1 MQPLTFI
8 TLSPDRELFRELS
21 DALTVDERTRLLAD
35 CDDAEHMM
43 ASLTRFRPSAAVI
56 VLANGNSEKAIEL
69 VKKIAAAHPETAVIT
84 AGRNTPSSLMLNSLR
99 SGARDFL
106 QLPLNTEEFSTVVSR
121 TAEFCAAQ
129 TSRQRKSGRA
139 VAVFSTK
146 GGTGV
151 SFIATNLAASMP
163 EPTLL
168 VDLNLQAG
176 DADSFLGVE
185 AKFTVADAVR
195 NRARLD
201 DSLLSS
207 FITQCSSR
215 LALLAAPLEAHEA
228 EDVHADDVSEVVHLV
243 RERYDFVVLD
253 LPHSFDP
260 VTVAALDQASDILL
274 VLTLDIPGIRS
285 AKRALK
291 IFDRIGYP
299 RKKIH
304 VVVNRHS
311 KQIDVEMQKVEQH
324 LGEQLIGF
332 VPNDYK
338 KVMDSINLGQPLVQS
353 DPSSRISVEIKRLAA
368 HLSGGGQGVT
378 AQPRKG
384 FLKSIFNRQDT
395 PTTALEFHTAP
406 DEA

>member
-8 TLSPDRELFRELS
+8 TLSPDRESFRELAN
-21 DALTVDERTRLLAD
+21 ALTNDERTRLLAD
-35 CDDAEHMM
+35 CDDAEHLT
-43 ASLTRFRPSAAVI
+43 ASLARFRPSAVVV

-69 VKKIAAAHPETAVIT
+69 VKKMAAAHPETAVIT
-84 AGRNTPSSLMLNSLR
+84 AGRDTPSSVMLNSLR

-106 QLPLNTEEFSTVVSR
+106 QLPVNAEEFSTVVGR

-129 TSRQRKSGRA
+129 VSRQRKSGRA

-163 EPTLL
+163 ETTLL

-201 DSLLSS
+201 DALLAS
-207 FITQCSSR
+207 FVTQCSSR
-215 LALLAAPLEAHEA
+215 LSLLAAPLEAHEA
-228 EDVHADDVSEVVHLV
+228 EDVHAEDVTNVVHLV
-243 RERYDFVVLD
+243 RERYDFTVFD

-299 RKKIH
+299 RKKVH

-311 KQIDVEMQKVEQH
+311 KQVDVELQKVELH
-324 LGEQLIGF
+324 LGERLIGF

-353 DPSSRISVEIKRLAA
+353 DPSSRIAVEIKRLAA
-368 HLSGGGQGVT
+368 HISGTNQGIS

-384 FLKSIFNRQDT
+384 FLKSIFKRQET
-395 PTTALEFHTAP
+395 PATTFEFHASP

>member
-8 TLSPDRELFRELS
+8 TLSPDRESFKELA
-21 DALTVDERTRLLAD
+21 DALTGDERTRLLAD
-35 CDDAEHMM
+35 CDDAEHMV
-43 ASLTRFRPSAAVI
+43 ASLTRFRPSAAVV

-84 AGRNTPSSLMLNSLR
+84 AGRDTPSSVMLNSLR

-106 QLPLNTEEFSTVVSR
+106 QLPCNTEEFSTVVSR

-129 TSRQRKSGRA
+129 ASRHRKSGRA

-163 EPTLL
+163 APTLL

-195 NRARLD
+195 NRERLD
-201 DSLLSS
+201 DPLLAS
-207 FITQCSSR
+207 FVTQCSSR
-215 LALLAAPLEAHEA
+215 LSLLAAPLEAHEA
-228 EDVHADDVSEVVHLV
+228 EDVHAEDVTEVVHFV
-243 RERYDFVVLD
+243 RERYDFVVFD

-311 KQIDVEMQKVEQH
+311 KQVDVEMQKVELH
-324 LGEQLIGF
+324 LGERLIGF
-332 VPNDYK
+332 VPNDYR

-353 DPSSRISVEIKRLAA
+353 DPSSRIAAEIRRIAA
-368 HLSGGGQGVT
+368 HISGGGQGVP

-384 FLKSIFNRQDT
+384 FLKSIFNRQET

>member
-1 MQPLTFI
+1 MQPLTFV
-8 TLSPDRELFRELS
+8 TLSPDREAFKELS
-21 DALTVDERTRLLAD
+21 EALTADERTRLLAD
-35 CDDAEHMM
+35 CDDAEHLMT
-43 ASLTRFRPSAAVI
+43 SLTRLGPSAAVI
-56 VLANGNSEKAIEL
+56 VLGNGNSEKAVEL
-69 VKKIAAAHPETAVIT
+69 VKRIAAAHPETAVIT
-84 AGRNTPSSLMLNSLR
+84 AGRDTPSSLMLGSLR
-99 SGARDFL
+99 AGARDFL
-106 QLPLNTEEFSTVVSR
+106 QLPVNAEEFATVVGR
-121 TAEFCAAQ
+121 TQEFCAAQ
-129 TSRQRKSGRA
+129 ASRQRSLGRA

-146 GGTGV
+146 GGTGI
-151 SFIATNLAASMP
+151 SFIATNLASSLPA
-163 EPTLL
+163 PTLL

-185 AKFTVADAVR
+185 ARFSIADAVR

-201 DSLLSS
+201 DALLSS
-207 FITQCSSR
+207 LVTQCSSR
-215 LALLAAPLEAHEA
+215 LSLLAAPSEAHEA
-228 EDVHADDVSEVVHLV
+228 EDVHADDVTELIHFV
-243 RERYDFVVLD
+243 RERYDFTVFD

-311 KQIDVEMQKVEQH
+311 KQIDVELQKVELH
-324 LGEQLIGF
+324 LGEHLIGF

-353 DPSSRISVEIKRLAA
+353 DPSSRIAVEIRRLAA
-368 HLSGGGQGVT
+368 HLSGSSQGVP

-384 FLKSIFNRQDT
+384 FLKSIFSRQDT
-395 PTTALEFHTAP
+395 PTALELRTTA
-406 DEA
+406 DEV

>member
-8 TLSPDRELFRELS
+8 TLSPDRESFKELA
-21 DALTVDERTRLLAD
+21 DALTDDERTRLLTD

-43 ASLTRFRPSAAVI
+43 ASLTRLRPAAAVI
-56 VLANGNSEKAIEL
+56 VLSNENSERAIEL
-69 VKKIAAAHPETAVIT
+69 VKRIAAAHPETAVIS
-84 AGRNTPSSLMLNSLR
+84 AGRDTPSSVMLNSLR

-106 QLPLNTEEFSTVVSR
+106 QLPINAEEFSTIVSR

-129 TSRQRKSGRA
+129 TGRQRKVGRA

-151 SFIATNLAASMP
+151 SFIATNLAALLP
-163 EPTLL
+163 APTLL

-185 AKFTVADAVR
+185 ARFTIADAAR
-195 NRARLD
+195 NRTRLD
-201 DSLLSS
+201 DALLSS
-207 FITQCSSR
+207 FVTQCSSR
-215 LALLAAPLEAHEA
+215 LSLLAAPLEAHEA
-228 EDVHADDVSEVVHLV
+228 EDVHAEAVTEVIHLV
-243 RERYDFVVLD
+243 RERYDFVVFD

-260 VTVAALDQASDILL
+260 VTVAALDQSSDILL

-311 KQIDVEMQKVEQH
+311 KQIDVELQKVELH
-324 LGEQLIGF
+324 LGERLIGF

-338 KVMDSINLGQPLVQS
+338 KVIDSINLGQPLVQS
-353 DPSSRISVEIKRLAA
+353 DPASRISVEIKRIAT
-368 HLSGGGQGVT
+368 HISGTSQGVP

-384 FLKSIFNRQDT
+384 FLKSIFGRQDT
-395 PTTALEFHTAP
+395 PATTFEFHASP

>member
-8 TLSPDRELFRELS
+8 ALSPDRESFKELA
-21 DALTVDERTRLLAD
+21 DALTGDERTRLLAD
-35 CDDAEHMM
+35 CDDAEHMLS
-43 ASLTRFRPSAAVI
+43 SLTRFRPSAAVV

-69 VKKIAAAHPETAVIT
+69 VKKIAATHPETAVIT
-84 AGRNTPSSLMLNSLR
+84 AGRDTPSSLMLNSLR

-106 QLPLNTEEFSTVVSR
+106 QLPVNAEEFSTIVSR

-129 TSRQRKSGRA
+129 ISRQRKSGRA

-151 SFIATNLAASMP
+151 SFIATNLAASLP
-163 EPTLL
+163 APTLL

-185 AKFTVADAVR
+185 SRFTIADAVR

-201 DSLLSS
+201 DSLLAS
-207 FITQCSSR
+207 FVTQCSSR
-215 LALLAAPLEAHEA
+215 LSLLAAPLEAHEA
-228 EDVHADDVSEVVHLV
+228 EDVHAEDVTEVIHLV
-243 RERYDFVVLD
+243 RERYDFTVFD

-299 RKKIH
+299 RKKVHI
-304 VVVNRHS
+304 VVNRHS
-311 KQIDVEMQKVEQH
+311 KQVDVEMQKVELH
-324 LGEQLIGF
+324 LGERLIGF
-332 VPNDYK
+332 VPNDYR
-338 KVMDSINLGQPLVQS
+338 KVMESINLGQPLVQT
-353 DPSSRISVEIKRLAA
+353 DPSSRIAVEIRRIAA
-368 HLSGGGQGVT
+368 HISGSGQGVP

-395 PTTALEFHTAP
+395 PTTALEFRAAP

>member
-8 TLSPDRELFRELS
+8 TLSPDRDSFRELS
-21 DALTVDERTRLLAD
+21 DAMTGDERTRLLAD

-69 VKKIAAAHPETAVIT
+69 VRKIAAAHPETAVIT
-84 AGRNTPSSLMLNSLR
+84 AGRDTPSSLMLNSLR

-106 QLPLNTEEFSTVVSR
+106 QLPVNAEEFSTVVNR

-129 TSRQRKSGRA
+129 VSRHRKSGRA

-163 EPTLL
+163 APTLL

-201 DSLLSS
+201 DSLLAS
-207 FITQCSSR
+207 FVTPCSSR

-228 EDVHADDVSEVVHLV
+228 EDVHAEDVTEVVHLV
-243 RERYDFVVLD
+243 RERYDFVVFD

-311 KQIDVEMQKVEQH
+311 KQIDVELQKVEQH
-324 LGEQLIGF
+324 LGERLIGL

-368 HLSGGGQGVT
+368 HLSGTSQGVS

-384 FLKSIFNRQDT
+384 FLKSLFNRQDT
-395 PTTALEFHTAP
+395 PATTFEFHASP

>member
-8 TLSPDRELFRELS
+8 TLSPDRESFKELA
-21 DALTVDERTRLLAD
+21 DALNNDERTRLLAD
-35 CDDAEHMM
+35 CDDAEHLA
-43 ASLTRFRPSAAVI
+43 ASLARLRPAAAVV
-56 VLANGNSEKAIEL
+56 VLSNGNSEKAIEL
-69 VKKIAAAHPETAVIT
+69 VRKVAAAHPETAVIT
-84 AGRNTPSSLMLNSLR
+84 AGRDTPSSVMLNSLR

-106 QLPLNTEEFSTVVSR
+106 QLPVNAEEFSTVLSR

-129 TSRQRKSGRA
+129 TARQRKSGRA

-151 SFIATNLAASMP
+151 SFIATNLAASLP

-201 DSLLSS
+201 NALLAS
-207 FITQCSSR
+207 FVTQCSSR
-215 LALLAAPLEAHEA
+215 LSLLAAPLEAHEA
-228 EDVHADDVSEVVHLV
+228 EDVHAEDVTEIIQLV
-243 RERYDFVVLD
+243 RERYDFTVFD

-311 KQIDVEMQKVEQH
+311 KQIDVELQKVEHH

-353 DPSSRISVEIKRLAA
+353 DPSSRISVEIRRLAA
-368 HLSGGGQGVT
+368 QLSGDGQGAA

-384 FLKSIFNRQDT
+384 FLKSLFNRQDT
-395 PTTALEFHTAP
+395 PATTFEFHASP